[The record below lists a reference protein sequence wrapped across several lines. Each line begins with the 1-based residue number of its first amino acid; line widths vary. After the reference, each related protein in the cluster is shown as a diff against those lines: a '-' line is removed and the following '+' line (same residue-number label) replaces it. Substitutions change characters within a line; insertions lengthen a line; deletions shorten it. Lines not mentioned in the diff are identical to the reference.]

1 MRPALTVRTTPV
13 ADLRVE
19 LYGELVGYLVGTDR
33 RTFDF
38 STVKNAIDTF
48 GLGST
53 ILSESVP
60 FDLVRNRS
68 RAVRRRNFFAELLPE
83 GTALDN
89 LAAEIR
95 VSTDDTI
102 ALLAQ
107 FGRDVAGAIQIFD
120 PETPGE
126 PRPPALAPVD
136 AADIGQMLVNTQAFP
151 LGNRPKSG
159 RTSLAGVQDKIVLAR
174 EHDGWFQVLDGYPST
189 HIVKP
194 PSVRYPTI
202 TFDEEYGFRAAKAA
216 GLSTLTT
223 WIEDF
228 GGIPG
233 LVIERYDRSPIA
245 PQGRIH
251 QEDMNQALGA
261 SRNEK
266 YQEFG
271 GKVSLKRIAH
281 ALGQGGDRASVEQ
294 LLRLLTVS
302 QAVGNLDMHGKNI
315 SMLHLPNGSTCIT
328 PAYDVVPQTHLDSD
342 GKMALAVNRKYGHAA
357 ITIDDLIAEG
367 ESWRVGNA
375 RAIITSSL
383 EAVTLFVRS
392 ESPVANAYEGLQ
404 DDIARFTRN
413 LLAGRP
419 TGSTIS

>member
-1 MRPALTVRTTPV
+1 VG
-13 ADLRVE
+13 DLRVE
-19 LYGELVGYLVGTDR
+19 LYGELVGHLVGTDR

-38 STVKNAIDTF
+38 VTAKNAIDTF

-60 FDLVRNRS
+60 FDLISNRS
-68 RAVRRRNFFAELLPE
+68 RASRRRNFFAELLPE
-83 GTALDN
+83 GTALDT

-95 VSTDDTI
+95 VSNDEVI

-107 FGRDVAGAIQIFD
+107 FGRDVAGAVQIYD
-120 PETPGE
+120 PEAPGE
-126 PRPPALAPVD
+126 PRTPALAPLD
-136 AADIGQMLVNTQAFP
+136 AAEVGRMLTNTQTAP

-174 EHDGWFQVLDGYPST
+174 QDNQWFQVLEGYPST

-194 PSVRYPTI
+194 PSVRFPTI

-216 GLSTLTT
+216 GLTTLDA
-223 WIEDF
+223 WIENI

-233 LVIERYDRSPIA
+233 LVIERYDRSPDA

-261 SRNEK
+261 SKNEK
-266 YQEFG
+266 YQELG
-271 GKVSLKRIAH
+271 GKVSLKRIANV
-281 ALGQGGDRASVEQ
+281 LGRDGNRDSVEQ

-315 SMLHLPNGSTCIT
+315 SMLHLSDGTTRIT
-328 PAYDVVPQTHLDSD
+328 PAYDVVPQTHHDSD
-342 GKMALAVNRKYGHAA
+342 GKMALAVNRKYAHAA

-367 ESWRVGNA
+367 ESWNVHTP
-375 RAIITSSL
+375 RAIITSAL
-383 EAVTLFVRS
+383 EAVDDFVRF
-392 ESPVANAYEGLQ
+392 ETPVEQAYVGLQ

-413 LLAGRP
+413 LLDGRP
-419 TGSTIS
+419 TGGGR

>member
-1 MRPALTVRTTPV
+1 V

-19 LYGELVGYLVGTDR
+19 LYGQLVGHLVGTDR

-38 STVKNAIDTF
+38 VTAKNAIDTF

-60 FDLVRNRS
+60 IDLVSNRS
-68 RAVRRRNFFAELLPE
+68 RAARRRNFFVELLPE
-83 GTALDN
+83 GTALDT

-95 VSTDDTI
+95 VSSDDVI

-107 FGRDVAGAIQIFD
+107 FGRDVAGAVQIYD
-120 PETPGE
+120 PEALGE
-126 PRPPALAPVD
+126 PRTPALAPVD
-136 AADIGQMLVNTQAFP
+136 AVEVGRMLTNTQVAP

-174 EHDGWFQVLDGYPST
+174 QDDHWFQVLEGYPST

-194 PSVRYPTI
+194 PSLRFPTI

-216 GLSTLTT
+216 RLTT
-223 WIEDF
+223 LDSWIEDF

-233 LVIERYDRSPIA
+233 LVIERYDRSPDA

-261 SRNEK
+261 SKNEK

-271 GKVSLKRIAH
+271 GSVSLKRIAGV
-281 ALGQGGDRASVEQ
+281 LGGDGDRSAVEQ
-294 LLRLLTVS
+294 FLRLLTVS

-315 SMLHLPNGSTCIT
+315 SMLHLPDGSTRIT
-328 PAYDVVPQTHLDSD
+328 PAYDVVPQTHHDSD
-342 GKMALAVNRKYGHAA
+342 GKMALAINRKYAHAA
-357 ITIDDLIAEG
+357 ITLDDLVAEG
-367 ESWRVGNA
+367 ESWGLRA
-375 RAIITSSL
+375 PRAIITSAL
-383 EAVTLFVRS
+383 EAVDQFVRS
-392 ESPVANAYEGLQ
+392 ETPVAQAHAELQ

-413 LLAGRP
+413 LLDRRT
-419 TGSTIS
+419 TGAHR

>member
-1 MRPALTVRTTPV
+1 M

-19 LYGELVGYLVGTDR
+19 LYGELVGHLVGTDR

-38 STVKNAIDTF
+38 VTAKSAIEVF

-53 ILSESVP
+53 ILSVSVP
-60 FDLVRNRS
+60 LDVVSNRS
-68 RAVRRRNFFAELLPE
+68 RAARRRNFFAELLPE

-95 VSTDDTI
+95 VSTDDTV

-107 FGRDVAGAIQIFD
+107 FGRDVAGAVQIYD
-120 PETPGE
+120 PEAPGE
-126 PRPPALAPVD
+126 PRIPALASMSTAEV
-136 AADIGQMLVNTQAFP
+136 GLMLSNTQAAP

-174 EHDGWFQVLDGYPST
+174 QDDQWFQVLDGYPST

-194 PSVRYPTI
+194 PSTRFPTI

-216 GLSTLTT
+216 GLTTLNA
-223 WIEDF
+223 WIDDF
-228 GGIPG
+228 DGVAG
-233 LVIERYDRSPIA
+233 LVIERYDRSPNA

-261 SRNEK
+261 SRNQK

-271 GKVSLKRIAH
+271 GKVSLKRIADV
-281 ALGQGGDRASVEQ
+281 LGRDGDRASVEQ

-302 QAVGNLDMHGKNI
+302 QAVGNLDMHGKNV
-315 SMLHLPNGSTCIT
+315 SVLHLPDGSTIIT

-342 GKMALAVNRKYGHAA
+342 GKMALAVNRKYAHAA
-357 ITIDDLIAEG
+357 ITMDDLIAEAEVWG
-367 ESWRVGNA
+367 VRGP
-375 RAIITSSL
+375 RGIITSAL
-383 EAVTLFVRS
+383 EAIELFVRT
-392 ESPVANAYEGLQ
+392 ENPVKHAYAGLQ
-404 DDIARFTRN
+404 DDIARFTSN
-413 LLAGRP
+413 LLNSRP
-419 TGSTIS
+419 TGRNTADQAL

>member
-1 MRPALTVRTTPV
+1 M

-19 LYGELVGYLVGTDR
+19 LYGEAVGTLIGSDR

-38 STVKNAIDTF
+38 SPDRKAADAF
-48 GLGST
+48 GVGST

-60 FDLVRNRS
+60 LDIVANRS
-68 RAVRRRNFFAELLPE
+68 RAARRRNFFSELLPE

-95 VSTDDTI
+95 VTTDDVI
-102 ALLAQ
+102 PLLAR
-107 FGRDVAGAIQIFD
+107 FGRDVAGAIQIYD
-120 PETPGE
+120 PEAPGE
-126 PRPPALAPVD
+126 PCMPDLAAVEAVD
-136 AADIGQMLVNTQAFP
+136 ISRMLANTQLEP

-159 RTSLAGVQDKIVLAR
+159 RTSLAGVQDKIVLAKR
-174 EHDGWFQVLDGYPST
+174 DDHWFQVLDGYPST

-194 PSVRYPTI
+194 PSARHPTI
-202 TFDEEYGFRAAKAA
+202 IFDEEYGFRAAKAA
-216 GLSTLTT
+216 GLTTLDA
-223 WIEDF
+223 WIENF
-228 GGIPG
+228 AGLPG
-233 LVIERYDRSPIA
+233 LVIERYDRSPDA

-271 GKVSLKRIAH
+271 GKVTLQRVAQV
-281 ALGQGGDRASVEQ
+281 LGRNGDRDSVEQ

-315 SMLHLPNGSTCIT
+315 SMLHLPDGRTRIT

-342 GKMALAVNRKYGHAA
+342 GKMALAINRKYLHSS
-357 ITIDDLIAEG
+357 ITMDDLLAEG
-367 ESWRVGNA
+367 LSWNVRA
-375 RAIITSSL
+375 PLAIITAGL
-383 EAVTLFVRS
+383 EAVDSFVRS
-392 ESPVANAYEGLQ
+392 ESPVEDAYSGLQ

-413 LLAGRP
+413 LLDGRS
-419 TGSTIS
+419 TGDTR

>member
-1 MRPALTVRTTPV
+1 M

-19 LYGELVGYLVGTDR
+19 LYGELVGHLVGGDR

-38 STVKNAIDTF
+38 IATPEAIAAW

-60 FDLVRNRS
+60 LDLVANRS
-68 RAVRRRNFFAELLPE
+68 RAGRRRNFFAEILPE
-83 GTALDN
+83 GRALEN

-95 VSTDDTI
+95 VSADDVI
-102 ALLAQ
+102 PLLAR
-107 FGRDVAGAIQIFD
+107 FGRDVAGAIQIYD
-120 PETPGE
+120 PEAPGE
-126 PRPPALAPVD
+126 PRTPAR
-136 AADIGQMLVNTQAFP
+136 AAVSSAEIGRMLTNTQAAP
-151 LGNRPKSG
+151 LGNRPQSG

-174 EHDGWFQVLDGYPST
+174 EDGQWFQVVEGYPST

-194 PSVRYPTI
+194 PSSRYPTI
-202 TFDEEYGFRAAKAA
+202 TFDEEYGYRAAKAA
-216 GLSTLTT
+216 GLTSLEAK
-223 WIEDF
+223 IENFD
-228 GGIPG
+228 GIQG
-233 LVIERYDRSPIA
+233 LVIERYDRSPDA

-271 GKVSLKRIAH
+271 GKVTLKRISDV
-281 ALGQGGDRASVEQ
+281 LGRDGDRESVEQ

-315 SMLHLPNGSTCIT
+315 SMLHLHDGTTRIT

-342 GKMALAVNRKYGHAA
+342 GKMALAVSRKYAHSA
-357 ITIDDLIAEG
+357 ITIDDLVAEA
-367 ESWRVGNA
+367 ETWKVRSA
-375 RAIITSSL
+375 RAIISSTL
-383 EAVTLFVRS
+383 DSVDVFLRAEA
-392 ESPVANAYEGLQ
+392 PVAQAYPGLH
-404 DDIARFTRN
+404 DDISRFTRN
-413 LLAGRP
+413 LLDGRQ
-419 TGSTIS
+419 TGYVS

>member
-1 MRPALTVRTTPV
+1 MWTNPV
-13 ADLRVE
+13 GDLRVE
-19 LYGELVGYLVGTDR
+19 LYGELVGHLVGMDR
-33 RTFDF
+33 RSFDF
-38 STVKNAIDTF
+38 VTEKNAIETF

-53 ILSESVP
+53 ILSASVP
-60 FDLVRNRS
+60 FDLVSNRS

-102 ALLAQ
+102 ALLAR
-107 FGRDVAGAIQIFD
+107 FGRDVAGAIQIYD
-120 PETPGE
+120 PEAPGE
-126 PRPPALAPVD
+126 PRTPAVALVD
-136 AADIGQMLVNTQAFP
+136 AAEVGLMLTNTQTAP
-151 LGNRPKSG
+151 LGNRPKFG

-174 EHDGWFQVLDGYPST
+174 QDDHWFQVLEGYPST
-189 HIVKP
+189 HIIKP

-202 TFDEEYGFRAAKAA
+202 TFDEEYGFRTAKAA
-216 GLSTLTT
+216 GLTTLDT
-223 WIEDF
+223 WIENF
-228 GGIPG
+228 GGVPG
-233 LVIERYDRSPIA
+233 LVIERHDRSRHA

-261 SRNEK
+261 SKNEK

-271 GKVSLKRIAH
+271 GKVSLKRIADV
-281 ALGQGGDRASVEQ
+281 LGRDGDRASVEQ

-315 SMLHLPNGSTCIT
+315 SVLHLPDGSTSIT

-342 GKMALAVNRKYGHAA
+342 GKMALAINRKYSHAA
-357 ITIDDLIAEG
+357 ITIDDLIVEG
-367 ESWRVGNA
+367 EAWNVRAA
-375 RAIITSSL
+375 RSIITSVL
-383 EAVTLFVRS
+383 EAVESFATS
-392 ESPVANAYEGLQ
+392 ESPVEQAYAGLQ

-413 LLAGRP
+413 LLNGRP
-419 TGSTIS
+419 TGSDLST

>member
-1 MRPALTVRTTPV
+1 MG
-13 ADLRVE
+13 DLRVE
-19 LYGELVGYLVGTDR
+19 LYGELVGHLVGTDR
-33 RTFDF
+33 RNFDF
-38 STVKNAIDTF
+38 VATKTAIERF

-60 FDLVRNRS
+60 FDLISNRS
-68 RAVRRRNFFAELLPE
+68 RAARRRNFFAELLPE

-95 VSTDDTI
+95 VSTDDVI

-107 FGRDVAGAIQIFD
+107 FGRDVAGAIQVYD
-120 PETPGE
+120 PEAPGE
-126 PRPPALAPVD
+126 PRTPALSPVD
-136 AADIGQMLVNTQAFP
+136 AAAVGQMLTNTQAAP

-174 EHDGWFQVLDGYPST
+174 QNDHWFQVLEGYPST

-194 PSVRYPTI
+194 SSVRYPTI

-216 GLSTLTT
+216 GLTTLDA

-228 GGIPG
+228 GGMPG
-233 LVIERYDRSPIA
+233 LVIERYDRSPNA

-261 SRNEK
+261 SKNEK

-271 GKVSLKRIAH
+271 GKVSLKRIAD
-281 ALGQGGDRASVEQ
+281 ALGRDGDRASVEQ

-315 SMLHLPNGSTCIT
+315 SMLHLPDGSTRIT

-342 GKMALAVNRKYGHAA
+342 GKMALAINRNYVHAA

-367 ESWRVGNA
+367 ESWNVRMP
-375 RAIITSSL
+375 RAIITSAL
-383 EAVTLFVRS
+383 EAVNLFVGS
-392 ESPVANAYEGLQ
+392 ENPVGNAYAGLQ
-404 DDIARFTRN
+404 DDIVRFTRN
-413 LLAGRP
+413 LLDGRP
-419 TGSTIS
+419 TGSMR

>member
-1 MRPALTVRTTPV
+1 M
-13 ADLRVE
+13 ADLRLE
-19 LYGELVGYLVGTDR
+19 LYGELVGHLVGADR

-38 STVKNAIDTF
+38 VADKNAIEKF

-60 FDLVRNRS
+60 FDLIANRGK
-68 RAVRRRNFFAELLPE
+68 AGRRRNFFAELLPE

-95 VSTDDTI
+95 VSTDDI
-102 ALLAQ
+102 IPLLAQ
-107 FGRDVAGAIQIFD
+107 FGRDVAGAIQIYD
-120 PETPGE
+120 PEAPGE
-126 PRPPALAPVD
+126 PRKPDLAAVD
-136 AADIGQMLVNTQAFP
+136 AAGIGRMLANTQAAP

-174 EHDGWFQVLDGYPST
+174 KKNHWFQVLEGYPST
-189 HIVKP
+189 HIIKP

-216 GLSTLTT
+216 GLTTLDA

-228 GGIPG
+228 GGVPG
-233 LVIERYDRSPIA
+233 LVIERYDRSPDA

-261 SRNEK
+261 SKNEK

-271 GKVSLKRIAH
+271 GKVSLKRVADV
-281 ALGQGGDRASVEQ
+281 LGRNGDRHSVHH
-294 LLRLLTVS
+294 LLKLLAVS
-302 QAVGNLDMHGKNI
+302 QALGNIDMHGKNI
-315 SMLHLPNGSTCIT
+315 SMLHLHDGSTRIA

-342 GKMALAVNRKYGHAA
+342 GKMALAINRKYVHAA

-367 ESWRVGNA
+367 QSWKVRSP
-375 RAIITSSL
+375 RAIITEAL
-383 EAVTLFVRS
+383 EAVDTFVRS
-392 ESPVANAYEGLQ
+392 ESPVESAYAGLQ
-404 DDIARFTRN
+404 DDIASFTGN
-413 LLAGRP
+413 LLDGRP
-419 TGSTIS
+419 TGDIK